1 MMTWSIW
8 RLSETELRGIL
19 KNYITMKVDIIRKF
33 LNAVAILKSG
43 GKNNQCLELMK
54 ASQNDLPHPKSKK
67 HEIYNKIVKCLFEE
81 SFPLM
86 ELGNCLKYAQSQ
98 RDFRWKLQRKFSD
111 YEVFLNYKNS
121 KDGQW
126 INVSKYSLPT
136 EKSFKYNIKIV
147 LGT

>member
-19 KNYITMKVDIIRKF
+19 KNYITMKVGIIRKF

-54 ASQNDLPHPKSKK
+54 ANQNHLPHPKSKK

-86 ELGNCLKYAQSQ
+86 EIGNSLEYAQSE
-98 RDFRWKLQRKFSD
+98 RDFR
-111 YEVFLNYKNS
+111 
-121 KDGQW
+121 
-126 INVSKYSLPT
+126 
-136 EKSFKYNIKIV
+136 
-147 LGT
+147 